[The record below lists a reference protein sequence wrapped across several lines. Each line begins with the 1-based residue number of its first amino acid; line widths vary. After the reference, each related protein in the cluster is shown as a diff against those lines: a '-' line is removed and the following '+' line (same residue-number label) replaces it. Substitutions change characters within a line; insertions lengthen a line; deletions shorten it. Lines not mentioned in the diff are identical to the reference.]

1 MTELHNKKS
10 LIDINL
16 NTLKS
21 LNLSNISI
29 ITGYKD
35 KSFEK
40 IDCKKI
46 FNKNFKRSNQ
56 TDSIIMGLD
65 PHSEQNL
72 VVFSDIFFERDIID
86 KLLKSQNDFTFII
99 SETNKNNVKDNLTDR
114 IIAKNKPIRDG
125 RYLTNHKTNEI
136 IEITKDLKDEVNFE
150 FSGVFLLTKK
160 GTEIFNKAYLKLK
173 KDKKKYD
180 FISLINYIIQKKL
193 SKIFAIETY
202 GGWVEIKNKKNLIMA
217 KNHIERYFG

>member
-1 MTELHNKKS
+1 
-10 LIDINL
+10 
-16 NTLKS
+16 
-21 LNLSNISI
+21 
-29 ITGYKD
+29 
-35 KSFEK
+35 
-40 IDCKKI
+40 
-46 FNKNFKRSNQ
+46 
-56 TDSIIMGLD
+56 MGLD